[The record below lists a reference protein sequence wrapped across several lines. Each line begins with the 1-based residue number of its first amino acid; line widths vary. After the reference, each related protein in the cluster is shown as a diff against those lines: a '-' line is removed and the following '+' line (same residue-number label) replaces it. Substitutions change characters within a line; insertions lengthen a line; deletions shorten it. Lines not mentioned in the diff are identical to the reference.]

1 MTPILA
7 TSPDAEPRI
16 APLPMPRVP
25 RRGFTLL
32 ELMVVLSI
40 LGIVTALAAPSL
52 LRTID
57 AWQRQSL
64 VDALFDQLRA
74 LPGKAR
80 AHGMDIHI
88 DAESL
93 AGERPPVPV
102 APGWTLTP
110 DAPWRVRANGLC
122 EGGTLQLSDGSRS
135 WTIAVSA
142 PFCEPRLATAAP

>member
-7 TSPDAEPRI
+7 TSSDVEPRI
-16 APLPMPRVP
+16 ASLPMPCVP
-25 RRGFTLL
+25 HRGFTLL

-80 AHGMDIHI
+80 ARGMDIRI

-93 AGERPPVPV
+93 AGASPPVPV

-122 EGGTLQLSDGSRS
+122 EGGTLQLGDGSRS
-135 WTIAVSA
+135 WTITVTA